1 MDFLA
6 RVAESRILEAI
17 ELGEFDDLPGKGKP
31 LELEDLSRVPPH
43 LRAGYQL
50 LRNADALPPELELR
64 RQGYALDRA
73 IMRTT
78 DPAERE
84 ELRRLKRENELRY
97 SLLVER
103 RRRRT

>member
-43 LRAGYQL
+43 LRAGYKL

-84 ELRRLKRENELRY
+84 ELRRLKRGNELRY

>member
-43 LRAGYQL
+43 LRAGYKL

>member
-43 LRAGYQL
+43 LRAGYKL

-103 RRRRT
+103 GRRRT